1 LRKEGIRIAAQDLL
15 DIYPRKVYYFPRSCR
30 VLVKQLREVHND
42 TIIERE
48 QEYGSRIGMA
58 DLQGDVE
65 LF

>member
-1 LRKEGIRIAAQDLL
+1 ML

-30 VLVKQLREVHND
+30 VLVKQLRGVHND

-48 QEYGSRIGMA
+48 QAYSSRIKMA
-58 DLQGDVE
+58 DVQGDVE